1 MSANLNSN
9 TYTASVALVSTAIT
23 MQPIDAAQLYVEL
36 YNSGATPIFAVSGTG
51 SAPTAVFPTS
61 ATVPIMGTVIAPT
74 RTAVYEKP
82 AGHEFISFISNA
94 AGPSVI
100 YVSPLPSN

>member
-1 MSANLNSN
+1 MANNLNSP
-9 TYTASVALVSTAIT
+9 TYTQSVATTSVAVTLK
-23 MQPIDAAQLYVEL
+23 PLDAAQNYVEL

-61 ATVPIMGTVIAPT
+61 ATVPIDGTVIGAGVRAT
-74 RTAVYEKP
+74 LEKP

-94 AGPSVI
+94 AGPSLI
-100 YVSPLPSN
+100 YASPIPSE

>member
-1 MSANLNSN
+1 MSANVNSP
-9 TYTASVALVSTAIT
+9 TYTASVALTSTAVT
-23 MQPIDAAQLYVEL
+23 LQPLDATQIYMEF

-51 SAPTAVFPTS
+51 AAPTAVFPTS

-74 RTAVYEKP
+74 RTVVYEKP
-82 AGHEFISFISNA
+82 ANHEFISFISNA